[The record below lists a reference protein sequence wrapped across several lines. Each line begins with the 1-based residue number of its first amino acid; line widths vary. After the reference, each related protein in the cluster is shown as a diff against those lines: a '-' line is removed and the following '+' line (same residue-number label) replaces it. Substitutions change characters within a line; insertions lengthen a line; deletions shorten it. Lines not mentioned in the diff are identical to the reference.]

1 MARKKVSIKT
11 VRKLFF
17 VIVLLLIALMFLV
30 TFSVMI
36 DKPEP
41 NVDRSLIKND
51 PAVIAHRGAMDYAP
65 ESSLNSFKLAK
76 EKGADIL
83 ETDLHLTKDGK
94 IVLFHDY
101 DISRFSDSGR
111 LVKDMTLDELR
122 EVRIGRNYTD
132 YSDDRMIV
140 LDELFDEFGK
150 DTLYLLEVK
159 NEDYA
164 STGIEPVLVKMIK
177 DRDLYENVFVS
188 AFNPLVLMRL
198 KRLDSNINVGLNLR
212 ADLAVYLRETW
223 FKELANVC
231 FLVPRLDMIDES
243 FMNRYK
249 NYFIFAWDIHTQED
263 YKRAKSLGVDGV
275 VVDAPDRFTSN

>member
-1 MARKKVSIKT
+1 
-11 VRKLFF
+11 
-17 VIVLLLIALMFLV
+17 MFLV